1 MTPSNTAIVTAQ
13 MLIRR
18 PAAEVFNAFID
29 PAVTTNFWF
38 TKSTGK
44 LETGKT
50 ITWTWEMYG
59 VSINVQVKEIAPGQ
73 KIVVDWNDP
82 VTTIEFNFQDR
93 GDGTTYL
100 VINNYGFKQE
110 GLELAKAIND
120 NTGGFTTVVDGLKAW
135 LEHGIKLNL
144 IGDKFPKGH

>member
-59 VSINVQVKEIAPGQ
+59 VSINVQVKEIVPGQ

-144 IGDKFPKGH
+144 IGDKFSKGH